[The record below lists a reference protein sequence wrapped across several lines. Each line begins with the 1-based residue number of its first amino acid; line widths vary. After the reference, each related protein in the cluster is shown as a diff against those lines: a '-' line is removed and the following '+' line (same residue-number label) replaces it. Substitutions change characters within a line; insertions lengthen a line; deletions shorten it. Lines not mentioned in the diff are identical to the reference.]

1 MKRANHHAHLR
12 GGATANVIFAVLAL
26 GLCGLCTVQ
35 FRREGQLRG
44 VMEDLSRTN
53 AAVTGQLEEARKEGN
68 RWKGEVTDLTTRFAE
83 ADSQLRTN
91 KVEISALQ
99 VQLRGAT
106 NNVASLTR
114 SRDAFKS
121 RFEEQA
127 DITRKAT
134 EATLK
139 LKTDAEAEIKRI
151 AAIAEERTAT
161 ANKYAADYKE
171 LLAAFEKF
179 RAQAQA
185 APATPSK

>member
-1 MKRANHHAHLR
+1 MKRAHHHAHLR
-12 GGATANVIFAVLAL
+12 GGTTANVIFAILAL

-68 RWKGEVTDLTTRFAE
+68 RWKGEVTELTTRFAE
-83 ADSQLRTN
+83 ADSQLRSN
-91 KVEISALQ
+91 KVEISTLNT
-99 VQLRGAT
+99 QLRTAT

-114 SRDAFKS
+114 SRDAFKG

-127 DITRKAT
+127 EITRKAT

-139 LKTDAEAEIKRI
+139 LKADAEAEIKKI

-179 RAQAQA
+179 RAQAQP
-185 APATPSK
+185 APAK